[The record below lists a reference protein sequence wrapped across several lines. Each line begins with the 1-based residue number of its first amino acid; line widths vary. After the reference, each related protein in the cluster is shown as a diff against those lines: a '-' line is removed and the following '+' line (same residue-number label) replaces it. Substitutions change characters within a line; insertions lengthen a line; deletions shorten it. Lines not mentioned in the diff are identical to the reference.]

1 MVDISNFSRR
11 LNCHASKIDPWRYD
25 LGFGTIQ
32 NDRCPVFD
40 SYDYIN
46 SLQGKLNLSWTK
58 YSSMHENISYEMD
71 DDFHF
76 GPVVEPGLPGN
87 LILSDTRIWMYFI

>member
-1 MVDISNFSRR
+1 
-11 LNCHASKIDPWRYD
+11 
-25 LGFGTIQ
+25 
-32 NDRCPVFD
+32 
-40 SYDYIN
+40 
-46 SLQGKLNLSWTK
+46 
-58 YSSMHENISYEMD
+58 MHENISYEMD